1 MKFITSL
8 LTDEQGSILV
18 IGLIMLAFLTI
29 IGIAATRT
37 TEIEIQVAGTDEYHK
52 IAFYSADSGV
62 YTTPK
67 LISAAIDNAAVQA
80 VASGSYTPDSGSF
93 YREVLGFDAWDSA
106 TDVHYIMGD
115 YQATVDVNR
124 TGTKNLPGGG
134 TEFASGAEGIGVG
147 SAGGVAI
154 FYDIDSFGTGPDSAQ
169 SRITAV
175 YRKVVG
181 VAGGM

>member
-8 LTDEQGSILV
+8 LRDEQGSILV
-18 IGLIMLAFLTI
+18 VGLIMLAFLTV

-37 TEIEIQVAGTDEYHK
+37 TEIEIQVAGNDKFHK
-52 IAFYSADSGV
+52 IAFYSADSGI

-80 VASGSYTPDSGSF
+80 VASGSYTPDDGTF
-93 YREVLGFDAWDSA
+93 RREVVGFDTWDSA
-106 TDVHYIMGD
+106 TDVQYILGD

-124 TGTKNLPGGG
+124 TGTQNLPGGG
-134 TEFASGAEGIGVG
+134 TEFGSGAEGIGVG
-147 SAGGVAI
+147 SSGGVAI
-154 FYDIDSFGTGPDSAQ
+154 FFDVDSYGTGPNSAQ